1 MRCLVPGCDLRDN
14 NISQLTF
21 IHGDTNFI
29 LAAAGDTWV
38 TTLLVTITDS
48 WYHSSKSKLCHIHI
62 LDMCHC
68 SLSILSLQYFPTVRM
83 TETPLI
89 WCSETENGLWLWLW
103 LGLVTII
110 SMLSAAVTDIP
121 LLKRKN
127 LPHLL
132 NDNCFFLAF
141 LPFQSCAVAVLNVR
155 CEVWLLCDDPT
166 SRQDGTATATRA
178 DSLGGSG
185 VRI

>member
-1 MRCLVPGCDLRDN
+1 MRCLVPGCDLWDN

-21 IHGDTNFI
+21 IHSDTNFI

-68 SLSILSLQYFPTVRM
+68 SLSLQYFPTVRM
-83 TETPLI
+83 TETPVM
-89 WCSETENGLWLWLW
+89 WCSETENVYGYGYGSVWSPSLACS
-103 LGLVTII
+103 VQQ
-110 SMLSAAVTDIP
+110 SDIP

-141 LPFQSCAVAVLNVR
+141 LLFQSCAVLVLSVR
-155 CEVWLLCDDPT
+155 CDCCWWSNLK
-166 SRQDGTATATRA
+166 TRRHGHSDT
-178 DSLGGSG
+178 DSLEGSG

>member
-1 MRCLVPGCDLRDN
+1 MRRLVPGCDLWDN

-68 SLSILSLQYFPTVRM
+68 SLSLQYFPTVRM
-83 TETPLI
+83 TETPVM
-89 WCSETENGLWLWLW
+89 WCSETENVYGYGYGSVWSPSLACS
-103 LGLVTII
+103 VQQ
-110 SMLSAAVTDIP
+110 SDSP

>member
-68 SLSILSLQYFPTVRM
+68 SLSLQYFPTVRM
-83 TETPLI
+83 TETPLM

-141 LPFQSCAVAVLNVR
+141 HLFQSCAVVLLSVR
-155 CEVWLLCDDPT
+155 CDCCVMIQP
-166 SRQDGTATATRA
+166 QDKTARPQRHGQTH
-178 DSLGGSG
+178 
-185 VRI
+185 

>member
-1 MRCLVPGCDLRDN
+1 MRRLVPGCDLRDN

-48 WYHSSKSKLCHIHI
+48 WYHSSKSKLCHIHSPALGSWI
-62 LDMCHC
+62 CVIAIAHCHC
-68 SLSILSLQYFPTVRM
+68 NIFQPLEWQKRQWCDAQKQKMVYGYGYGSVWSPSLA
-83 TETPLI
+83 
-89 WCSETENGLWLWLW
+89 CS
-103 LGLVTII
+103 VQQ
-110 SMLSAAVTDIP
+110 SDIP

-132 NDNCFFLAF
+132 NDNCFFQSF
-141 LPFQSCAVAVLNVR
+141 LPVQSCAVVVLSVMCDCCVMIQPQDKAVR
-155 CEVWLLCDDPT
+155 PQRHGQT
-166 SRQDGTATATRA
+166 H
-178 DSLGGSG
+178 
-185 VRI
+185 